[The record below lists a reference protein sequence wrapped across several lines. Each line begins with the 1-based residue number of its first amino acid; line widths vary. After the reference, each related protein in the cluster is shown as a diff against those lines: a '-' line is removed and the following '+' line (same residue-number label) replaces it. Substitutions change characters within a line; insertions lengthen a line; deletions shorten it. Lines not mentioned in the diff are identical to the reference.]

1 LVEEDQEKTSF
12 VVDTGLYCYKM
23 MPFELKNAGAMYQ
36 RLVNKVF
43 KPLIGKT
50 IEVYIDDMITKSV
63 KEANHVQDLEET
75 FKLLRT
81 YVMKLSPKKCTFGV
95 RLGKFL
101 GYMIDQWGIEA
112 NPDKIRAI
120 LQMRLPTTI
129 RDV

>member
-1 LVEEDQEKTSF
+1 
-12 VVDTGLYCYKM
+12 M
-23 MPFELKNAGAMYQ
+23 MPFELKNAGATYQ